1 MEKVVV
7 VIPAYNEATVIRG
20 VVEGVRALGYDVLV
34 VDDGSTDMTAYAAHL
49 GGARVDYYYHNEGV
63 GLALMKGVK
72 SAAEMGADIIV
83 TFDADG
89 QHDPRDIA
97 PLIAALADC
106 DLANGSRFLGSVRG
120 MPWHRRVVL
129 WGARI
134 VMSLLCGQRVTD
146 PCCGLKAF
154 RPAAF
159 KIRSHRMA
167 WAAELCWRNRGRIRE
182 VPVSVRYTN
191 YSLAKG
197 QRSRD
202 ALKVGVELLGVLK
215 EGN

>member
-1 MEKVVV
+1 MKVVV
-7 VIPAYNEATVIRG
+7 VIPALNEAPVIRG

-34 VDDGSTDMTAYAAHL
+34 VDDGSTDGTAPEAYN
-49 GGARVDYYYHNEGV
+49 GGADVLRCDINQGV
-63 GLALMKGVK
+63 GASLDMGILA
-72 SAAEMGADIIV
+72 ADADIIV

-97 PLIAALADC
+97 PLVAALADC
-106 DLANGSRFLGSVRG
+106 DLANGSRFLGSVTG
-120 MPWHRRVVL
+120 MTWHRRIVL

-159 KIRSHRMA
+159 RIRSHRMA
-167 WAAELCWRNRGRIRE
+167 WACELCWRVSRSGRIVE
-182 VPVSVRYTN
+182 VPVSVRYTS

-202 ALKVGVELLGVLK
+202 AAKVGLELARSLK
-215 EGN
+215 GD